1 MVRLLRLVLLLVI
14 ATLLVMVVVGLATG
28 STGALEK
35 AVLLAFGLLLVVAAT
50 RVRGLGG
57 PRTH

>member
-1 MVRLLRLVLLLVI
+1 MLLLVI
-14 ATLLVMVVVGLATG
+14 AALLVMVVVGLATG

-35 AVLLAFGLLLVVAAT
+35 AVLLAFGLLLLVAAA

>member
-1 MVRLLRLVLLLVI
+1 VRLLRLVLLLVI
-14 ATLLVMVVVGLATG
+14 ATLLVMVAIGLGTG

-35 AVLLAFGLLLVVAAT
+35 VVLLAFGLLLIVAAA